1 MFCQHQCI
9 PLAAPTPNYGRLSG
23 WRLVL
28 TLAVPASS
36 GSFGR
41 KGVRGA
47 SSWGRPS
54 GECLGKLILDG
65 LFLLLQRGKLSLVS
79 LELGSEFM
87 FGNAGG
93 GLLLSLGLFS
103 LCTLLKGLELLQLL
117 EQDRVRSC
125 NASAAFA

>member
-1 MFCQHQCI
+1 
-9 PLAAPTPNYGRLSG
+9 
-23 WRLVL
+23 
-28 TLAVPASS
+28 
-36 GSFGR
+36 
-41 KGVRGA
+41 VRGA